1 MLNAHNNSPVFGRHA
16 FNYAIQHYNAR
27 CHMVRV
33 CTELLGQHHI
43 CMLPWTVL
51 PHIYDK
57 FYYLFNESGKRA
69 CPSSSEITTN
79 SGKRVVTFHKTLL
92 SICVID
98 VKQQLSLKVAILVRH
113 CAFIAIVYKLYSF
126 LLCHFTYIKEMLISL
141 QVMYGHIGIFCVHYK
156 TITIIY

>member
-57 FYYLFNESGKRA
+57 FYYLFNES
-69 CPSSSEITTN
+69 EN
-79 SGKRVVTFHKTLL
+79 VH
-92 SICVID
+92 
-98 VKQQLSLKVAILVRH
+98 VRH
-113 CAFIAIVYKLYSF
+113 RPKSPQTREKGSNVPQDLVKYMRHRCEAVVVA
-126 LLCHFTYIKEMLISL
+126 
-141 QVMYGHIGIFCVHYK
+141 QGGHTC
-156 TITIIY
+156 